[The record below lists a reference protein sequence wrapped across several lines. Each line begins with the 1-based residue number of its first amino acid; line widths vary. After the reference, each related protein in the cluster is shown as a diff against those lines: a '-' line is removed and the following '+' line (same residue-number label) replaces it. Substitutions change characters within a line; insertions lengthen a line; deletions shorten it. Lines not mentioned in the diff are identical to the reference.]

1 MSSGLSIFFYLIIL
15 ASLGVLVRWEYT
27 RGRKG
32 PRLDSARRYFE
43 DRESP
48 RREVGEPA
56 APPF

>member
-1 MSSGLSIFFYLIIL
+1 MSIVFYLVIL

-27 RGRKG
+27 RSRKG

-48 RREVGEPA
+48 RREPGEPT